1 MPARARG
8 FGAELGGF
16 AAVGVFAFAADVGAF
31 LWLRGPMGLDPLAA
45 KAVSFV
51 AGCSVAYAGNALG
64 PYRPRGGGEG
74 GAGPGT
80 GWWRRFGIFVLVNV
94 AGAAVQLACL
104 WISRY
109 GLGRTSVR
117 ADLVAGAGVG
127 MALATAL
134 RFWGTR
140 TLVFRA
146 TRTPTRTSTRTPT

>member
-1 MPARARG
+1 VTGASQPPARVPS

-31 LWLRGPMGLDPLAA
+31 LWLRGPLGLDPLLA
-45 KAVSFV
+45 KALSFA

-64 PYRPRGGGEG
+64 PYRLRGRG
-74 GAGPGT
+74 GAGR
-80 GWWRRFGIFVLVNV
+80 WRRFGIFVLVNV
-94 AGAAVQLACL
+94 AGAAVQLGCL

-109 GLGRTSVR
+109 GLGCTSVR

-127 MALATAL
+127 MVLATAV

-146 TRTPTRTSTRTPT
+146 TRTPAP